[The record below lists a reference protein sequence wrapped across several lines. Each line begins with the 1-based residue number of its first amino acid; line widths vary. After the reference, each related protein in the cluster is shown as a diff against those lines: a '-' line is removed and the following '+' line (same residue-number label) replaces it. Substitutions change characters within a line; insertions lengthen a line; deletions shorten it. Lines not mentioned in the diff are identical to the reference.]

1 MAKNS
6 KDEAF
11 KKPTLMKITGR
22 TSSITTAFGNG
33 IIPSIQP
40 SDEEIDEALNVLGM
54 TRENVR
60 CAYCGV
66 TEEWQTLDMFDG
78 NRSNYTD
85 RNFAPATVR
94 YLRLFVVAPTQGQDS
109 AARIYEFEVY

>member
-1 MAKNS
+1 
-6 KDEAF
+6 
-11 KKPTLMKITGR
+11 
-22 TSSITTAFGNG
+22 
-33 IIPSIQP
+33 
-40 SDEEIDEALNVLGM
+40 
-54 TRENVR
+54 
-60 CAYCGV
+60 
-66 TEEWQTLDMFDG
+66 MFDG

>member
-1 MAKNS
+1 MGS
-6 KDEAF
+6 G
-11 KKPTLMKITGR
+11 TLFNYQVVHFWIT
-22 TSSITTAFGNG
+22 IY
-33 IIPSIQP
+33 
-40 SDEEIDEALNVLGM
+40 

>member
-1 MAKNS
+1 MQRIIVTINLKHYNYG
-6 KDEAF
+6 KE
-11 KKPTLMKITGR
+11 LER
-22 TSSITTAFGNG
+22 RG
-33 IIPSIQP
+33 I
-40 SDEEIDEALNVLGM
+40 
-54 TRENVR
+54 R